1 MPRLCTA
8 SPPADATPQSA
19 MTRSLITRASPSLLA
34 GRARTHTAASSAHER
49 RRTRRTV
56 LSVLL
61 HFPGPGGWGEQREL
75 RQVRGTGKEEKE
87 VGELHFQKNL
97 QRFRWS
103 FKDSELSLL
112 GRRYF
117 CLCFFLYHAIVRRDL
132 MGIIRIS
139 GNVLYFQHFSSKK
152 KNSTLNG

>member
-19 MTRSLITRASPSLLA
+19 MTPSLITRASPSLLA
-34 GRARTHTAASSAHER
+34 GRARTHRSQLSSAHER

-61 HFPGPGGWGEQREL
+61 HFPGPGGWGQQREL
-75 RQVRGTGKEEKE
+75 RQVRGTGKEENE
-87 VGELHFQKNL
+87 GGEKLHFQKFVKL
-97 QRFRWS
+97 PL
-103 FKDSELSLL
+103 K
-112 GRRYF
+112 F
-117 CLCFFLYHAIVRRDL
+117 CLCFFLYHAIVMRGF

-152 KNSTLNG
+152 NSTLNRSP